1 MADAT
6 TALPVQV
13 GDRVSLTKTVSEQ
26 DVVDFA
32 RVTGDDQPLHLDP
45 AFGERTRFGKR
56 IAHGMLSAGYISAA
70 LGTQLAPGWVV
81 VYLSQQLRFRLPVA
95 IGDTVTATAE
105 VTAVD
110 PDKRIVTLQT
120 DCVNQAGA
128 VVVQGEARVLLD
140 PLG

>member
-6 TALPVQV
+6 AGLPVKV

-26 DVVDFA
+26 DVADFA
-32 RVTGDDQPLHLDP
+32 RVTGDNQPLHLDP
-45 AFGERTRFGKR
+45 AFGARTRFGKR
-56 IAHGMLSAGYISAA
+56 IAHGMLSAGYISAV
-70 LGTQLAPGWVV
+70 LGTKLAPGWVV

-105 VTAVD
+105 VTALD
-110 PDKRIVTLQT
+110 PEKRIVTLQT
-120 DCVNQAGA
+120 DCVDQDGA